1 MAAQNDFLGK
11 GWAFPPEFVKGKGY
25 SNGEVLMVG
34 GREDIDQSLGIL
46 LRTSLGERVMLPDF
60 GCNLA
65 DYQFDP
71 MNSALLGFVKDL
83 IYNAILFY
91 EPRIKVQQLEVS
103 SPDSWDAIEGRLLI
117 KVDYIIIESNSRF
130 NFVFDYYVNE
140 SASRIS

>member
-11 GWAFPPEFVKGKGY
+11 GWAFPPEFVKGNV
-25 SNGEVLMVG
+25 NGDVLMVA

-71 MNSALLGFVKDL
+71 MNSALMGFVKDL
-83 IYNAILFY
+83 IYNALLFY
-91 EPRIKVQQLEVS
+91 EPRIKVENLSVNT
-103 SPDSWDAIEGRLLI
+103 PDSWDAIEGRLLI
-117 KVDYIIIESNSRF
+117 SVDYIIVGSNSRF

-140 SASRIS
+140 AASRSA

>member
-1 MAAQNDFLGK
+1 MADQNDFLGK
-11 GWAFPPEFVKGKGY
+11 GWAFPPEFVKGQGY
-25 SNGEVLMVG
+25 ANGDVVMVA

-71 MNSALLGFVKDL
+71 MNSALMGFVKDL

-91 EPRIKVQQLEVS
+91 EPRIKVLNLTVS

-117 KVDYIIIESNSRF
+117 AVDYQIISSNSRF

-140 SASRIS
+140 SASRIA

>member
-1 MAAQNDFLGK
+1 MTDQNDFLGK
-11 GWAFPPEFVKGKGY
+11 GWSFPPQFVKGKAIP
-25 SNGEVLMVG
+25 NGEVLMVA

-83 IYNAILFY
+83 VYNAILFY
-91 EPRIKVQQLEVS
+91 EPRIKVLNLEVS
-103 SPDSWDAIEGRLLI
+103 SPDSWDAIEGKLLFEI
-117 KVDYIIIESNSRF
+117 EYSIIGTNSRF
-130 NFVFDYYVNE
+130 NFVFDYYLTE
-140 SASRIS
+140 SANRIS